1 MDRHGSDALLVML
14 ALILTAAYVG
24 FAWAYAVKVTD
35 ARGVK
40 LEAHAQQLAE
50 LFNLHGAIS
59 MLGGEARI
67 PYTFGRLTPRV
78 TLGKDRGPYV
88 KLSLPREKG
97 GEILGEAPLSL
108 PEEWIGTTA
117 SRAGSMLI
125 LTRTARGELTLSEL
139 AGGSCETLDKTHLN
153 LKDFADAYAEKGI
166 RLMITPSLREDN
178 AWHARSVLVIPHRK
192 GAACI
197 LPLHTPP
204 VILLPEGDALLP
216 LVREAARIP
225 VRGEEEG
232 RTLTGEVYLIPL
244 TLTSP

>member
-50 LFNLHGAIS
+50 LFNMHGAIS

-67 PYTFGRLTPRV
+67 PYTFGGLTPRV
-78 TLGKDRGPYV
+78 TLGKDEGPYV
-88 KLSLPREKG
+88 KLSLPRERG
-97 GEILGEAPLSL
+97 GEILGEAPISL
-108 PEEWIGTTA
+108 PAEGMGMTA
-117 SRAGSMLI
+117 SRAGSTFI
-125 LTRTARGELTLSEL
+125 LTRTARGELTLGEL
-139 AGGSCETLDKTHLN
+139 GGGSCETLDKTYLN

-178 AWHARSVLVIPHRK
+178 AWHARSVLVIPLRE
-192 GAACI
+192 GSCI
-197 LPLHTPP
+197 LPLYTPP
-204 VILLPEGDALLP
+204 VILLPEGDAILP
-216 LVREAARIP
+216 LVREAARTPI
-225 VRGEEEG
+225 GGAEEG
-232 RTLTGEVYLIPL
+232 RTLRGEAYLIPL
-244 TLTSP
+244 TLDKP